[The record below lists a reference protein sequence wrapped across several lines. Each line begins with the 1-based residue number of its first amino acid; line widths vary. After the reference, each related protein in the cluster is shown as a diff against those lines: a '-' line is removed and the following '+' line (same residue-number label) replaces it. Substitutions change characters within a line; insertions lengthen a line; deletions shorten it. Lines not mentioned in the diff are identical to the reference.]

1 MSSPS
6 RGRSKSPLYK
16 SNVSCTR
23 SYSQLRIDV
32 DVLCERLAASEAAK
46 ERYIKKY
53 TSLNENYRALSAH
66 NAKEEQLKEHTVSR
80 WKEDHVALKDC
91 RAELQSKARELA
103 AVRSEC
109 ESLRSE
115 MGLMRSQLESSE
127 KVNSST
133 HARLRESEAQRQQTE
148 RQNSELSI
156 NLDSYRKM
164 RAELTDSL
172 KDKDERLLAAHQMI
186 AEFETQLRQS
196 DEAKR
201 QLEMQVEEVTASARL
216 AMQHSQIEVRQR
228 LHIGLEAVQE
238 AERQKSALQ
247 ESSDNLAR
255 SYQTLRDDYAAL
267 EQKLSALQRSKD
279 AADEEIKM
287 QQRELQQV
295 RDEARH
301 SISKSFEDIGQME
314 KDLRAHYAAKFS
326 SAEAEIDGLRARHA
340 KLSEASQQALE
351 DMQMVVMRNE
361 HDIKSLQQS
370 HAVLQGDRSAAIEA
384 HALASAR
391 LKDAE
396 SQISALKSQLDNANA
411 DVQSL
416 KSSLSASDA
425 DRKALKLSLD
435 KHKDSCMQVTHHC
448 PALCHLHAAPHVRA
462 LHQQVIEENSLV
474 ASKLSQM
481 QAQAAE
487 ARALQQ
493 SREARIA
500 HLEKESL
507 AVGSEARRMAEK
519 LSSEIRSLEQ
529 KNAELEIQNLSLRRA
544 VEEAS
549 SKIVQV
555 CI

>member
-1 MSSPS
+1 MSSPL

-16 SNVSCTR
+16 ANVSCTR

-53 TSLNENYRALSAH
+53 TTLNENYRALCAH

-80 WKEDHVALKDC
+80 WKEDHSALKDC
-91 RAELQSKARELA
+91 RAELQSKSREIA
-103 AVRSEC
+103 AVRTEC

-115 MGLMRSQLESSE
+115 LGLMRSQFESSE

-133 HARLRESEAQRQQTE
+133 HTRLRESENLRQQTE

-156 NLDSYRKM
+156 NLDSYRKI

-186 AEFETQLRQS
+186 AEFETQLRHS

-201 QLEMQVEEVTASARL
+201 QLELQVEEVTASARL
-216 AMQHSQIEVRQR
+216 ALQHSQIEVRQR

-238 AERQKSALQ
+238 SERQKSALQ

-255 SYQTLRDDYAAL
+255 SYQTLRDDFASL

-279 AADEEIKM
+279 AADEEIKL

-301 SISKSFEDIGQME
+301 SISKSFEDVGQIE
-314 KDLRAHYAAKFS
+314 KDLRAHYASKFS
-326 SAEAEIDGLRARHA
+326 NAEAEIESLRARHA

-361 HDIKSLQQS
+361 HDIKTLQQS
-370 HAVLQGDRSAAIEA
+370 HAALQNDRSAAIEA
-384 HALASAR
+384 HALSSSR

-396 SQISALKSQLDNANA
+396 SQIVTLKSHLDEANA
-411 DVQSL
+411 DVKSL
-416 KSSLSASDA
+416 KASLSASDA
-425 DRKALKLSLD
+425 ERKALKLSLD
-435 KHKDSCMQVTHHC
+435 QHKDSCMQATQHTFSSF
-448 PALCHLHAAPHVRA
+448 LHPVRCS
-462 LHQQVIEENSLV
+462 HS
-474 ASKLSQM
+474 
-481 QAQAAE
+481 
-487 ARALQQ
+487 
-493 SREARIA
+493 
-500 HLEKESL
+500 
-507 AVGSEARRMAEK
+507 
-519 LSSEIRSLEQ
+519 
-529 KNAELEIQNLSLRRA
+529 
-544 VEEAS
+544 
-549 SKIVQV
+549 
-555 CI
+555 